1 MGLLSRS
8 TPCTGYLDDYSV
20 KALTLSTLF
29 ASVVAGSANVVADV
43 DVVLTADTQAGL
55 VLNLDSAA
63 SPANFVVAYHDG
75 VNAKLDKC
83 VAGTWTSVISAAAT
97 YSSGATLRV
106 VKDGTSYTL
115 FYNGAKVGST
125 STISDAGIISNTLV
139 GLFSTY
145 SGNTLDAFTVFPRG
159 SENQYSAMPC

>member
-1 MGLLSRS
+1 VAGTYPTGQVYRSLALSS
-8 TPCTGYLDDYSV
+8 QV
-20 KALTLSTLF
+20 

-43 DVVLTADTQAGL
+43 DVVVLAQKQAGL

-63 SPANFVVAYHDG
+63 SPANFVVSFHNG
-75 VNAKLDKC
+75 TNAVLAKC
-83 VAGTWTSVISAAAT
+83 VAGVWTTVISAAAT

-125 STISDAGIISNTLV
+125 STISDAGIISNTLH
-139 GLFSTY
+139 GLYANCGLST
-145 SGNTLDAFTVFPRG
+145 TLDNLLLMARG
-159 SENQYSAMPC
+159 NGNEYSALDAM